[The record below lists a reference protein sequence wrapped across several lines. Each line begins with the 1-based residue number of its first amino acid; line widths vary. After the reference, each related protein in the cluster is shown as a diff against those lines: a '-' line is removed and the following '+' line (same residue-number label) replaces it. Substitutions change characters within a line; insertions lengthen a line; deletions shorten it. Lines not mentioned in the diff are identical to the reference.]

1 VNGWRRPLAAHVR
14 SFLVTIEKEL
24 IYRQNPEGRNVSRL
38 AIFDL
43 IERFSNPR
51 WRHSTLGEG
60 AARLSNRGQAPT
72 APRSL
77 QRRRD

>member
-1 VNGWRRPLAAHVR
+1 V
-14 SFLVTIEKEL
+14 VTIEKEL
-24 IYRQNPEGRNVSRL
+24 IYRQTPKGRNASRP
-38 AIFDL
+38 AVFDF